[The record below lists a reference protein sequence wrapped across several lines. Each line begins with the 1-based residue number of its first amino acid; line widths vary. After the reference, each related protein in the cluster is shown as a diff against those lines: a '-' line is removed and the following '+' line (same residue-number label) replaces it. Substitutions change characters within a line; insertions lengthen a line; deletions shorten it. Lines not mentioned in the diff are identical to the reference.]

1 MRGSLSAL
9 CCLKVET
16 RAPILISHLATR
28 LGTNRVPTAD
38 GGDSGA
44 GHPSHL
50 SQLPFAIV
58 QSIHMSVLLLSL
70 PNAMLSTWL
79 SPQGA
84 A

>member
-1 MRGSLSAL
+1 MSSYLVPWLCELGCFMRVSLSAL

-16 RAPILISHLATR
+16 RAPILISHPATQ
-28 LGTNRVPTAD
+28 LGSNRIPTAD

-58 QSIHMSVLLLSL
+58 HSIHMNVLLL
-70 PNAMLSTWL
+70 
-79 SPQGA
+79 
-84 A
+84 